1 MSESTRTL
9 DAATLDHLQ
18 SWVGRTETLTDDIT
32 AGPVRGLS
40 ATLDRDDAPP
50 QDLGGQV
57 YTVPAGD
64 LRLVSHKIADYIH
77 EKLTGDKGV
86 FSTRIAYVTKSGHSW

>member
-32 AGPVRGLS
+32 AGPR
-40 ATLDRDDAPP
+40 
-50 QDLGGQV
+50 
-57 YTVPAGD
+57 AGF
-64 LRLVSHKIADYIH
+64 V
-77 EKLTGDKGV
+77 
-86 FSTRIAYVTKSGHSW
+86 GHAGP

>member
-50 QDLGGQV
+50 QAGTVLAPLWHWLYFLPRHRQSELGPDGHARRGGFLPP
-57 YTVPAGD
+57 VP
-64 LRLVSHKIADYIH
+64 LPRRSR
-77 EKLTGDKGV
+77 
-86 FSTRIAYVTKSGHSW
+86 TR

>member
-40 ATLDRDDAPP
+40 ATLD
-50 QDLGGQV
+50 LS
-57 YTVPAGD
+57 
-64 LRLVSHKIADYIH
+64 LIH
-77 EKLTGDKGV
+77 ISEP
-86 FSTRIAYVTKSGHSW
+86 TRPY

>member
-50 QDLGGQV
+50 QAG
-57 YTVPAGD
+57 TVLAPLWHWLYFLPRIARASSALTATPGAAASFPRCRCRGACGPAG
-64 LRLVSHKIADYIH
+64 V
-77 EKLTGDKGV
+77 
-86 FSTRIAYVTKSGHSW
+86 